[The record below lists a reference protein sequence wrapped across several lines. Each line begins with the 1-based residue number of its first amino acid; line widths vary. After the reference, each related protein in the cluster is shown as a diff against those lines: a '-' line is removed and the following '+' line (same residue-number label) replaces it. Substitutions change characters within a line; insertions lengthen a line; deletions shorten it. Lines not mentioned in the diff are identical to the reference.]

1 MKTQLRWAGHVSR
14 MEDHRLPKIV
24 LYGELSTGHRDR
36 GAPKKRYK
44 DSLKKSLSTCHIDH
58 RQWSALAADRGAW
71 RHAVHQSV
79 SSFESNRR
87 ATLKEKRSRRKN
99 RVATAP
105 TPESSFP
112 CSRCGRVCLS
122 RIGLVSHQRACA
134 RRGQRP

>member
-1 MKTQLRWAGHVSR
+1 MGRARIQNG
-14 MEDHRLPKIV
+14 DHRLPKIV

-58 RQWSALAADRGAW
+58 RQWSALAMTRGLATC
-71 RHAVHQSV
+71 RTFS
-79 SSFESNRR
+79 SSFESNR
-87 ATLKEKRSRRKN
+87 ANAAILEEKRSRRKN

-112 CSRCGRVCLS
+112 CIGSKCLS